1 MKPFSRP
8 SAGAVLA
15 ALLVLSAAS
24 AAQAAPK
31 LPGDTLK
38 SVSVIPHKKE
48 FQVPQDT
55 PDEQSVTL
63 KQEYIQVL
71 PDSLGKPDPQEYTPL
86 SDTLDEK
93 PAS

>member
-1 MKPFSRP
+1 M
-8 SAGAVLA
+8 
-15 ALLVLSAAS
+15 
-24 AAQAAPK
+24 
-31 LPGDTLK
+31 
-38 SVSVIPHKKE
+38 
-48 FQVPQDT
+48 PQDT